1 MKLESVDG
9 VTHSDETPEV
19 QSRARA
25 VDHPDSFSSE
35 SPSGRGRLPEPVEV
49 GEAARKAPTA
59 RVRKIVRVLAF
70 VVIPGLFVA
79 FLAAGLI
86 LTTRPRAKQGA
97 PAPDFQLPVLGG
109 GTLSSQELKGSPVV
123 INFWASWC
131 VPCREEAPVLE
142 ATFKQYQAKGVR
154 FVGVDYNDLES
165 DAQSFVKEFGIT
177 YPSVRDPAGTL
188 VKQFGVRFFGIGQGQ
203 EIGSR
208 GGTKILGAVSRS
220 ELVSQTES
228 LLASQARPRGLQRA
242 ATAEVTRRDYCQFA
256 AALAFARREASFL
269 PTYSLTAAGSPMLT
283 RS

>member
-1 MKLESVDG
+1 M
-9 VTHSDETPEV
+9 
-19 QSRARA
+19 
-25 VDHPDSFSSE
+25 SE
-35 SPSGRGRLPEPVEV
+35 PAEV
-49 GEAARKAPTA
+49 GEAARKTPTA

-86 LTTRPRAKQGA
+86 LTTQPKAQQGG

-109 GTLSSQELKGSPVV
+109 GTLSSQELRGSPVV

-131 VPCREEAPVLE
+131 VPCREEAPLLE

-165 DAQSFVKEFGIT
+165 DAQSFVTEFGIT

-188 VKQFGVRFFGIGQGQ
+188 VKQFGVRGVPETFFLDRQFRFFGIGQGQ
-203 EIGSR
+203 EIGTR

-220 ELVSQTES
+220 ELVSQIEA
-228 LLASQARPRGLQRA
+228 LLASRPKPAPGGPGAPSGPR
-242 ATAEVTRRDYCQFA
+242 
-256 AALAFARREASFL
+256 
-269 PTYSLTAAGSPMLT
+269 
-283 RS
+283 